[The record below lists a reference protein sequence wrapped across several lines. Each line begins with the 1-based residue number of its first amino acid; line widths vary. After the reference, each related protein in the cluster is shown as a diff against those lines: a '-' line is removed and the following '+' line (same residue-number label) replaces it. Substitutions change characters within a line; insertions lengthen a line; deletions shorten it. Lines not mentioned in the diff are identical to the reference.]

1 VHCTLGPLWRVL
13 GGWEGEL
20 EGRQLSARGGLVRV
34 ECLANNRVAL
44 RGAAVV
50 SWAGELFV

>member
-1 VHCTLGPLWRVL
+1 ML